1 MLGNVKD
8 TEWSV
13 LIMDTTTT
21 PVMSSVCR
29 ISEILDY
36 GVSCKAPPGI
46 EVLSLHGCLQYLP
59 ASRGGRACWLCPSA
73 CVCQPQKVQHHPAVA
88 FACRML
94 CRSGLQARS
103 SSDGLLL

>member
-1 MLGNVKD
+1 MHYPSSTAVGRARVLHILKRLTRLRLQDEVLGNVKD

-36 GVSCKAPPGI
+36 GVSCKIPHGLHEPCKAA
-46 EVLSLHGCLQYLP
+46 SL
-59 ASRGGRACWLCPSA
+59 
-73 CVCQPQKVQHHPAVA
+73 
-88 FACRML
+88 
-94 CRSGLQARS
+94 
-103 SSDGLLL
+103 

>member
-1 MLGNVKD
+1 MLHHTTLQRGDPGLANQFESPTQRVLLQDEVLGNVKD

-36 GVSCKAPPGI
+36 GVSRKAPT
-46 EVLSLHGCLQYLP
+46 
-59 ASRGGRACWLCPSA
+59 AN
-73 CVCQPQKVQHHPAVA
+73 
-88 FACRML
+88 
-94 CRSGLQARS
+94 
-103 SSDGLLL
+103 LLLSIPCPPSP

>member
-13 LIMDTTTT
+13 LIMDSITT

-36 GVSCKAPPGI
+36 GVSREANPCI
-46 EVLSLHGCLQYLP
+46 LRGCII
-59 ASRGGRACWLCPSA
+59 
-73 CVCQPQKVQHHPAVA
+73 HI
-88 FACRML
+88 
-94 CRSGLQARS
+94 
-103 SSDGLLL
+103 LLL

>member
-1 MLGNVKD
+1 MLLQDEVLGNVKD

-36 GVSCKAPPGI
+36 GVSCEI
-46 EVLSLHGCLQYLP
+46 H
-59 ASRGGRACWLCPSA
+59 
-73 CVCQPQKVQHHPAVA
+73 
-88 FACRML
+88 
-94 CRSGLQARS
+94 
-103 SSDGLLL
+103 

>member
-1 MLGNVKD
+1 MKD

-36 GVSCKAPPGI
+36 GVSCKAPPSI
-46 EVLSLHGCLQYLP
+46 ERLSCMKAFTPCKHLEMDAP
-59 ASRGGRACWLCPSA
+59 ASCAPPPVSKAPRNIDR
-73 CVCQPQKVQHHPAVA
+73 HPAVVA
-88 FACRML
+88 TRTLL
-94 CRSGLQARS
+94 CRLGLQAS
-103 SSDGLLL
+103 SSFDGLLL

>member
-1 MLGNVKD
+1 MLLQDEVLGNVKD

-36 GVSCKAPPGI
+36 GVSCKPSVLIHQPCSALSSCPVQLPPLNTNVPALP
-46 EVLSLHGCLQYLP
+46 EEAVHSLGQ
-59 ASRGGRACWLCPSA
+59 
-73 CVCQPQKVQHHPAVA
+73 A
-88 FACRML
+88 FSVIA
-94 CRSGLQARS
+94 Q
-103 SSDGLLL
+103 

>member
-1 MLGNVKD
+1 MKD

-46 EVLSLHGCLQYLP
+46 EELSLHGCLQSLQ
-59 ASRGGRACWLCPSA
+59 AFGGGQACWLCASA
-73 CVCQPQKVQHHPAVA
+73 CVKGSLKIDRHPAVVA
-88 FACRML
+88 TRTSL
-94 CRSGLQARS
+94 CRLGLQACS
-103 SSDGLLL
+103 SSDALLL